1 MINHLPILPILVPAL
16 AGALLLLPV
25 LQRSIQ
31 RQRLFSLAATAVTLV
46 IALLLFHHSAESTTH
61 YLLGNWEQPFGIVL
75 VADRLSTLL
84 VLLTA
89 VLSLGVLLYASAGT
103 DEAGAFFHPLFQY
116 QLMGIYGAFLTGDMF
131 NLFVFFEILLLASYG
146 LLAHSGGKA
155 RIRASVQ
162 YVTLNLIGS
171 ALFLVALGLLYGTLG
186 TLNMANMGE
195 RVALL
200 RDDQL
205 VLLEAALLILVVVF
219 GLKTA
224 LVPLQFWL
232 VRSYAAA
239 TAPVAALFA
248 IMTKVGIYG
257 FYRVHIGTFG
267 YQPELSGSLSQT
279 LFWIMAAVT
288 MVIAIIGVLGSKNLR
303 TLTANL
309 VLVSVATLMF
319 TVAIGTEASVSAGLY
334 YLIHST
340 LVTAAL
346 FLLADI
352 IAHKRGP
359 AGDNFVSARPMRQ
372 RTLMSLTFMAV
383 AITVVGMPPMSG
395 FIGKTLILVS
405 AQTGAQQLTA
415 WSFILIGSLGAV
427 VGLSRAGTSLLW
439 HTTGSKAPAE
449 TTSALPVTALMLF
462 VLAAP
467 VMVVLAG
474 PLTETLA
481 LAAQQLVTTATEVAS
496 Q

>member
-1 MINHLPILPILVPAL
+1 VINHLPILPILIPAL
-16 AGALLLLPV
+16 TGALLLLPV
-25 LQRSIQ
+25 FQRSIQ
-31 RQRLFSLAATAVTLV
+31 RQRRFSLAATLLTLAIA
-46 IALLLFHHSAESTTH
+46 IALFNSSSDATTH

-89 VLSLGVLLYASAGT
+89 VLSVGVLLYASAGT
-103 DEAGAFFHPLFQY
+103 DEAGSFFHPLFQY
-116 QLMGIYGAFLTGDMF
+116 QLMGIYGAFLTGDLF
-131 NLFVFFEILLLASYG
+131 NLFVFFEILLLASYS

-186 TLNMANMGE
+186 TLNMANMAE
-195 RVALL
+195 RVAML

-267 YQPELSGSLSQT
+267 YHPALNGGLTQT
-279 LFWIMAAVT
+279 LFWVMAAAT
-288 MVIAIIGVLGSKNLR
+288 MVVAIIGVLGSKNLR

-309 VLVSVATLMF
+309 VLISVATLMF
-319 TVAIGTEASVSAGLY
+319 TEAMGTKEAVAAGLY

-352 IAHKRGP
+352 IADKRGP
-359 AGDNFVSARPMRQ
+359 AADNFVAARPMR
-372 RTLMSLTFMAV
+372 RHTLMSLIFMTV

-395 FIGKTLILVS
+395 FIGKLLILVS
-405 AQTGAQQLTA
+405 AQTGAHQLVA
-415 WSFILIGSLGAV
+415 WSFILTGSLSALI
-427 VGLSRAGTSLLW
+427 GLSRAGTSLLW

-449 TTSALPVTALMLF
+449 TTNALPMTALMLF

-467 VMVVLAG
+467 AMVVLSG
-474 PLTETLA
+474 PLTNTLA
-481 LAAQQLVTTATEVAS
+481 LVAEQLVASPTEVALP
-496 Q
+496 

>member
-1 MINHLPILPILVPAL
+1 VINHLPILPILIPAL
-16 AGALLLLPV
+16 TGALLLLPFF
-25 LQRSIQ
+25 QNSIQ
-31 RQRLFSLAATAVTLV
+31 RQRALSLAATLLTLL
-46 IALLLFHHSAESTTH
+46 IAILLFRSSSGATTH

-89 VLSLGVLLYASAGT
+89 ILSVGVQLYANAGT
-103 DEAGAFFHPLFQY
+103 DEAGSFFHPLFQY
-116 QLMGIYGAFLTGDMF
+116 QLMGIYGAFLTGDLF

-171 ALFLVALGLLYGTLG
+171 ALFLVALGLVYGTLG
-186 TLNMANMGE
+186 TLNMASMAD
-195 RVALL
+195 RAVLL
-200 RDDQL
+200 REDQL
-205 VLLEAALLILVVVF
+205 VLLEAALILLAVVF

-232 VRSYAAA
+232 VRSYSAA

-267 YQPELSGSLSQT
+267 HQPALTDGVLGT
-279 LFWIMAAVT
+279 LFWVMAAVT
-288 MVIAIIGVLGSKNLR
+288 MGVAIIGVLGSKNLR
-303 TLTANL
+303 TLTSNL
-309 VLVSVATLMF
+309 VLISVANLML
-319 TVAIGTEASVSAGLY
+319 TVAIGTREAITAGLY

-346 FLLADI
+346 FLLADV
-352 IAHKRGP
+352 IASKRG
-359 AGDNFVSARPMRQ
+359 AAADHFVAARPMSGH
-372 RTLMSLTFMAV
+372 TWMGTVFLIV
-383 AITVVGMPPMSG
+383 AISAVGMPPMSG
-395 FIGKTLILVS
+395 FIAKLLILVS
-405 AQTGAQQLTA
+405 AQTSGEQLIA
-415 WSFILIGSLGAV
+415 WTCILLGSLSALV
-427 VGLSRAGTSLLW
+427 ALSRGGTSLLW
-439 HTTGSKAPAE
+439 HTTGSKAPAQK
-449 TTSALPVTALMLF
+449 TSALPMTALMLF
-462 VLAAP
+462 VLFAP
-467 VMVVLAG
+467 VMVVLSG
-474 PLTETLA
+474 PLTDTLA
-481 LAAQQLVTTATEVAS
+481 SIAEQLLAPTPEVAL

>member
-1 MINHLPILPILVPAL
+1 MINHLPILPILIPAL
-16 AGALLLLPV
+16 TGALLLLPI
-25 LQRSIQ
+25 LQRSMRQ
-31 RQRLFSLAATAVTLV
+31 QRLVSLGATLLTLV
-46 IALLLFHHSAESTTH
+46 AAIALYNGSTEVTTH
-61 YLLGNWEQPFGIVL
+61 YLLGDWEQPFGIVL

-89 VLSLGVLLYASAGT
+89 VLSLGVVIYANAGT
-103 DEAGAFFHPLFQY
+103 DEAGSFFHPLFQY

-146 LLAHSGGKA
+146 LLVHSGGKT

-186 TLNMANMGE
+186 TLNMAHMAE
-195 RVALL
+195 RVALM
-200 RDDQL
+200 REDQL

-257 FYRVHIGTFG
+257 FYRIHIGTFG
-267 YQPELSGSLSQT
+267 HQPELGGGLMQT
-279 LFWIMAAVT
+279 LFWVMAAAT
-288 MVIAIIGVLGSKNLR
+288 MLVGIIGVLGSKNLR

-309 VLVSVATLMF
+309 VLISVATLMF
-319 TVAIGTEASVSAGLY
+319 TVALGSEAAVSAGLY

-359 AGDNFVSARPMRQ
+359 AADNFVPARPMRQ
-372 RTLMSLTFMAV
+372 RSLMSITFMV
-383 AITVVGMPPMSG
+383 IAITAVGMPPMSG

-405 AQTGAQQLTA
+405 AQTGSQQLVA
-415 WSFILIGSLGAV
+415 WTFILVGSLAALI
-427 VGLSRAGTSLLW
+427 GLSRAGTSLLW

-449 TTSALPVTALMLF
+449 TTSALPMAALMLF
-462 VLAAP
+462 TLSAPAMVLF
-467 VMVVLAG
+467 AG
-474 PLTETLA
+474 PLTDTLA
-481 LAAQQLVTTATEVAS
+481 LAAGQLVTSATEVAL

>member
-1 MINHLPILPILVPAL
+1 VINHLPILPVLIPSLT
-16 AGALLLLPV
+16 GALLLLPV
-25 LQRSIQ
+25 FQRSIQ
-31 RQRLFSLAATAVTLV
+31 RQRLLSLAATLLTLAVA
-46 IALLLFHHSAESTTH
+46 IALFASSSEATTH

-89 VLSLGVLLYASAGT
+89 VLSCGVVLYASAGT
-103 DEAGAFFHPLFQY
+103 DEDGSFFHSLLQY

-171 ALFLVALGLLYGTLG
+171 ALFLVALGLMYGTLG
-186 TLNMANMGE
+186 TLNITNMAE

-205 VLLEAALLILVVVF
+205 VLLEAALLILIVVF

-224 LVPLQFWL
+224 LVPLHFWL
-232 VRSYAAA
+232 VRSYSAA

-267 YQPELSGSLSQT
+267 HQPELSDGLIQT
-279 LFWIMAAVT
+279 LFWLMAAVT
-288 MVIAIIGVLGSKNLR
+288 MVVAIVGVLGSKNLR

-309 VLVSVATLMF
+309 VVLSVATLMF
-319 TVAIGTEASVSAGLY
+319 TVAMGSKEAVSAGLY

-352 IAHKRGP
+352 IAQERGS
-359 AGDNFVSARPMRQ
+359 AADNFVAARPMRQ
-372 RTLMSLTFMAV
+372 QTLMGLTFMAV
-383 AITVVGMPPMSG
+383 AVTVVGMPPMSG
-395 FIGKTLILVS
+395 FIGKILILVA
-405 AQTGAQQLTA
+405 AQTGSQQLAA
-415 WSFILIGSLGAV
+415 WSFILAGSLAALI
-427 VGLSRAGTSLLW
+427 GLSRAGTSLLW
-439 HTTGSKAPAE
+439 HTTGIKAPAQ
-449 TTSALPVTALMLF
+449 TTSVLPIAALMLF
-462 VLAAP
+462 VLSAP
-467 VMVVLAG
+467 VMVVLSG
-474 PLTETLA
+474 PLTNTLA
-481 LAAQQLVTTATEVAS
+481 LVAEQLVTSTTEVAL

>member
-1 MINHLPILPILVPAL
+1 MINHLPILPILIPAL
-16 AGALLLLPV
+16 TGALLLMPV
-25 LQRSIQ
+25 LQRSMR
-31 RQRLFSLAATAVTLV
+31 RQRLVSLTATVLTLATAL
-46 IALLLFHHSAESTTH
+46 ALYQSSGDMATH
-61 YLLGNWEQPFGIVL
+61 YLVGDWEQPFGIVL

-89 VLSLGVLLYASAGT
+89 VLSFGVILYASAGT
-103 DEAGAFFHPLFQY
+103 DEAGAYFHPLFQY

-155 RIRASVQ
+155 RIRASVH

-171 ALFLVALGLLYGTLG
+171 ALFLVALGLFYGTLG
-186 TLNMANMGE
+186 TLNMSDMGE
-195 RVALL
+195 RVAQL
-200 RDDQL
+200 RDDQR

-267 YQPELSGSLSQT
+267 HQPELNGGLIQS
-279 LFWIMAAVT
+279 LFWLMAAGT
-288 MVIAIIGVLGSKNLR
+288 MVVAIIGVLGSKNLR

-309 VLVSVATLMF
+309 VLMSVATLMF
-319 TVAIGTEASVSAGLY
+319 TVALGTEAAVSGGLY

-359 AGDNFVSARPMRQ
+359 AADNFVPARPMRQ
-372 RTLMSLTFMAV
+372 RTLISLTFMAV

-405 AQTGAQQLTA
+405 AQTGGQQLAA
-415 WSFILIGSLGAV
+415 WSFILTGSLCAL

-439 HTTGSKAPAE
+439 HTTGNKASAE
-449 TTSALPVTALMLF
+449 TASPLRMTALMLF
-462 VLAAP
+462 VLSAP
-467 VMVVLAG
+467 AMVVLAG
-474 PLTETLA
+474 PLTHALA
-481 LAAQQLVTTATEVAS
+481 LTAGQLVTSAMEVAL